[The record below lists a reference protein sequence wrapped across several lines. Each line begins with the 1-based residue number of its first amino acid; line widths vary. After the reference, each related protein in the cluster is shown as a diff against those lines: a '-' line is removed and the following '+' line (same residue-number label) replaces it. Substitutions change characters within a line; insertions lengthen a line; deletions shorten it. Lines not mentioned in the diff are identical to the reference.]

1 MLDAGCVTDGCLV
14 GLVLVVVEVIFVVF
28 TVFAVLLPISH
39 LLIFRRSPT
48 GIGRV
53 IHVKA
58 HNTFFLLL
66 LGLFFI
72 VSEDNGYENGLVLF
86 SW

>member
-53 IHVKA
+53 FHVKA
-58 HNTFFLLL
+58 HKTIFFVFVGIILYCVGRQQL
-66 LGLFFI
+66 
-72 VSEDNGYENGLVLF
+72 
-86 SW
+86 